1 MMRFSALKKKTSRK
15 NQAWCWLF
23 MAPTLLFYV
32 VFRGWPI
39 ICSVIYSTLDWSG
52 MTANAKNVGLDN
64 YRSLLKDEL
73 FWNAFLN
80 SIKFMVMFVPIVM
93 VLSLFFAYILNNE
106 KLRFRG
112 VYRTLYFVP
121 VVTTSSVIGIIMIF
135 IWSVQGPVNFLLNF
149 MGLIKAPINW
159 LGSSGYA
166 MLTVVLISLWKDLGI
181 YMVYWLAGLQSV
193 PKDVYEAAMV
203 DGAGKGRVFFSI
215 VLPLIL
221 PIGGVILTLCII
233 NALKVFD
240 LVKTLTEGGPYYA
253 TDVIATYVY
262 RLAFSSEIGMPRLG
276 YASAAA
282 LLFGAF
288 VIIVGLIV
296 NVVKSYFDQQRVI

>member
-1 MMRFSALKKKTSRK
+1 
-15 NQAWCWLF
+15 
-23 MAPTLLFYV
+23 
-32 VFRGWPI
+32 
-39 ICSVIYSTLDWSG
+39 
-52 MTANAKNVGLDN
+52 
-64 YRSLLKDEL
+64 
-73 FWNAFLN
+73 
-80 SIKFMVMFVPIVM
+80 
-93 VLSLFFAYILNNE
+93 
-106 KLRFRG
+106 
-112 VYRTLYFVP
+112 
-121 VVTTSSVIGIIMIF
+121 MIF

-149 MGLIKAPINW
+149 TGLIKAPINW
-159 LGSSGYA
+159 LGSSGCA
-166 MLTVVLISLWKDLGI
+166 MLTVVLISLWKELGI

-288 VIIVGLIV
+288 VIVVGFIV
-296 NVVKSYFDQQRVI
+296 NAVKSYFDRQRVI

>member
-1 MMRFSALKKKTSRK
+1 MQVSALKKKTNLK
-15 NQAWCWLF
+15 IQAWCWLF
-23 MAPTLLFYV
+23 MLPTLVFYII
-32 VFRGWPI
+32 FRGWPI

-52 MTANAKNVGLDN
+52 MTVNAKNVGLGN
-64 YRSLLKDEL
+64 YRDLLKDEL

-80 SIKFMVMFVPIVM
+80 SIKFMLMFVPIVM
-93 VLSLFFAYILNNE
+93 AFSLFFAYILNNE

-112 VYRTLYFVP
+112 VYRTLYFIP

-135 IWSVQGPVNFLLNF
+135 IWSAQGPINFLLTSTGIF
-149 MGLIKAPINW
+149 KTPINW
-159 LGSSGYA
+159 LGNSAYA
-166 MLTVVLISLWKDLGI
+166 MLTVVLISLWKELGI
-181 YMVYWLAGLQSV
+181 YMIYWLAGLQSV

-215 VLPLIL
+215 VLPMIL

-262 RLAFSSEIGMPRLG
+262 RMAFSSEIGMPRLG
-276 YASAAA
+276 YASAAS

-288 VIIVGLIV
+288 VIVVG
-296 NVVKSYFDQQRVI
+296 VVINAVKAYFTRQRVI